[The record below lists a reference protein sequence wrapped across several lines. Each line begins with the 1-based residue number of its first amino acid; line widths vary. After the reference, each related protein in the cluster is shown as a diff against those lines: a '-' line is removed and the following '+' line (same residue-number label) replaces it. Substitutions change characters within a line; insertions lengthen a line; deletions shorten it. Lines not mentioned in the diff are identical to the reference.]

1 VRTETKIITIAGF
14 LAILVLA
21 FDLALPLGV
30 AGGVPYV
37 AVVLLGIW
45 LTRRRTVIAL
55 AVLTSMLTV
64 LGYFL
69 SPNGGIEWVVLTNR
83 GLALFAIWSA
93 ALLVVLYK
101 RAELDL
107 RRSENLQALIA
118 ESAPNPLAIMRYDNG
133 EILYAN
139 PAFAQVMGVDR
150 DSLEG
155 RPMGSFHWRPGE
167 REVLLRKLQAGGDN
181 GGSEFEMRRADGERI
196 VVEITMRELVHDGQ
210 RAVLGNF
217 TDITARKKAEEE
229 QRKFFRA
236 IEQSPVSVLIT
247 DVNGTIEFVNPKF
260 TEISGYSFGELV
272 GQNPRILKSI
282 NTPAETYADLWDT
295 ISRGG
300 TWTGELQNKAKDGSL
315 FWEQIAIS
323 GVTDEQGRISNY
335 IAVKEDVTERKKTEE
350 IQRRLVAAIDGVAE
364 AVSIYDADDRLVYA
378 NRSLRDMD
386 YQIADTLR
394 PGVPFEARMR
404 ALLEI
409 NPPLDAVGREEDWLR
424 ERRANRGL
432 ALEPF
437 EITRQDGVTLL
448 LREQRMP
455 DGSIVRIG
463 SDITEHKAIEAQLH
477 QAQKLEAIGQLT
489 GGIAHDFNN
498 MLAIVM
504 GNLQLLDYS
513 AGLKGES
520 QEFLRESLA
529 AARRGA
535 DLTHRLLA
543 FARNQPLRPQPIH
556 VDVVINGL
564 KDMLARTLSE
574 EIVLHYDLHDGQMVM
589 ADIQQLENAILNLA
603 INARDAMAGGG
614 DLTIRNSSRRL
625 DGRERHL
632 GESVEP
638 GEYCVIEIR
647 DTGTGIDGETLS
659 KVFDP
664 FFTTKE
670 FGKGSGLGLSMVH
683 GFVRQSNGYIDI
695 DSTVG
700 EGTTVHLYLPLQT
713 SEAKAA
719 LTEETPRAWPTGAG
733 EVVLVLE
740 DEQDLR
746 RTAVSLLETLDYAA
760 LQASDS
766 EEALAILDRGEPVD
780 LLFSD
785 VVLPGGLSGPEIF
798 AKARVKYPDLKVLYC
813 SGYADKLPVGEA
825 AADTDGR
832 LLTKPYS
839 LQALA
844 EAVYETLSGGQ

>member
-1 VRTETKIITIAGF
+1 MRTENKIIIAAAI
-14 LAILVLA
+14 LAALVLA

-45 LTRRRTVIAL
+45 LHQRRTVIAF

-107 RRSENLQALIA
+107 RQSENLQAIIA
-118 ESAPNPLAIMRYDNG
+118 ETAPNPLAITRHDNG

-139 PAFAQVMGVDR
+139 PAFAHVMGVDAG
-150 DSLEG
+150 SLEG
-155 RPMGSFHWRPGE
+155 RPMADFYWQPND
-167 REVLLRKLQAGGDN
+167 REQLRSKLTAGGDDA
-181 GGSEFEMRRADGERI
+181 GFEFEMRRADGEKI
-196 VVEITMRELVHDGQ
+196 VVEITVRELVHDGQ
-210 RAVLGNF
+210 RALLGNF
-217 TDITARKKAEEE
+217 TDITARKRAEEE
-229 QRKFFRA
+229 QRKLFRA

-247 DVNGTIEFVNPKF
+247 DVNGSIEFVNPKF
-260 TEISGYSFGELV
+260 TEVSGYSFEELI
-272 GQNPRILKSI
+272 GQNPRILKSAD
-282 NTPAETYADLWDT
+282 TSAEIYADLWDT
-295 ISRGG
+295 IAHGG
-300 TWTGELQNKAKDGSL
+300 TWTGEMQNKAKDGSL
-315 FWEQIAIS
+315 FWEQVAIS
-323 GVTDEQGRISNY
+323 GVTDEQGQISNY
-335 IAVKEDVTERKKTEE
+335 IAVKEDVTDRKKTEE

-378 NRSLRDMD
+378 NRSLRDMGHH
-386 YQIADTLR
+386 IADTLR

-404 ALLEI
+404 ALLEK
-409 NPPLDAVGREEDWLR
+409 NPPIDALGRKEDWLR
-424 ERRANRGL
+424 ERLAKRGL
-432 ALEPF
+432 DPEPF
-437 EITRQDGVTLL
+437 EITLQDGVTLL

-463 SDITEHKAIEAQLH
+463 SDITEHKAMEAQLH

-489 GGIAHDFNN
+489 GGIAHDVNN
-498 MLAIVM
+498 LLAIIM
-504 GNLQLLDYS
+504 GNLQLLEYG

-520 QEFLRESLA
+520 QEFLWESLA

-543 FARNQPLRPQPIH
+543 FARNQPLRPQPLH
-556 VDVVINGL
+556 VNAVIGGL
-564 KDMLARTLSE
+564 KDMLERTLSA
-574 EIVLHYDLHDGQMVM
+574 EIVLRYDLHEGRMVM

-603 INARDAMAGGG
+603 INARDAMVGGG
-614 DLTIRNSSRRL
+614 TLTIRNSFRRL
-625 DGRERHL
+625 DGGELHL

-638 GEYCVIEIR
+638 GEYCDIEIR
-647 DTGTGIDGETLS
+647 DTGTGMDGETLS

-695 DSTVG
+695 TSNLG
-700 EGTTVHLYLPLQT
+700 AGTTVHLYLPLQT
-713 SEAKAA
+713 NE
-719 LTEETPRAWPTGAG
+719 TEVTVTEVTEGAWPNGAG

-746 RTAVSLLETLDYAA
+746 RTAANLLETLDYGA
-760 LQASDS
+760 LQASDAA
-766 EEALAILDRGEPVD
+766 EALALLDRGENVD

-785 VVLPGGLSGPEIF
+785 VVLPGGLTGPELY
-798 AKARVKYPDLKVLYC
+798 AKARLNYPDLKVLYC
-813 SGYADKLPVGEA
+813 SGYTDNLP
-825 AADTDGR
+825 DRD
-832 LLTKPYS
+832 
-839 LQALA
+839 
-844 EAVYETLSGGQ
+844 